1 MLRYKLLVLWS
12 GHGVGWNSCSVT
24 GPSTRVMWENW
35 STSGRQKTLYDEIAS
50 SIQCAGVIRP
60 LTELCQGSHTGFV
73 LLKAGAGSCR
83 AGDLAG
89 LVGKDPRAESW
100 WDNLVVLPQAAVVS
114 SHSPGTAACPCL
126 VSVPQLPVP
135 GACWGWVSPTATR
148 TPVTCLSPAPRTS
161 QLPCSYQ
168 KHLGAG
174 DGSCC
179 SGAGTQL
186 VPLRL
191 RGPAPACA
199 SWDFPPLL

>member
-1 MLRYKLLVLWS
+1 MEYVRQAKNYMIKLQQVFSVQGWFGPWLSFARAHTQTLCCSKLV
-12 GHGVGWNSCSVT
+12 
-24 GPSTRVMWENW
+24 R
-35 STSGRQKTLYDEIAS
+35 
-50 SIQCAGVIRP
+50 
-60 LTELCQGSHTGFV
+60 
-73 LLKAGAGSCR
+73 GA
-83 AGDLAG
+83 AG
-89 LVGKDPRAESW
+89 LGTRLAWWGKDPRAESW
-100 WDNLVVLPQAAVVS
+100 WDNLVVLPQATVGS

-126 VSVPQLPVP
+126 VSVPQLRVP
-135 GACWGWVSPTATR
+135 GACWGWVSPTATH

-161 QLPCSYQ
+161 QPPCSYQ

>member
-1 MLRYKLLVLWS
+1 MCRGDSAPDSALPGLAHRLCAAQSWCGELQ
-12 GHGVGWNSCSVT
+12 GW
-24 GPSTRVMWENW
+24 GWW
-35 STSGRQKTLYDEIAS
+35 
-50 SIQCAGVIRP
+50 
-60 LTELCQGSHTGFV
+60 
-73 LLKAGAGSCR
+73 
-83 AGDLAG
+83 
-89 LVGKDPRAESW
+89 GKDPRAESW

-161 QLPCSYQ
+161 QLLCSYQ